1 MTSSPTRRDD
11 ARGGAG
17 NPVPDQRPQP
27 TPARAA
33 RVAHVIG
40 WLDRGGAETVSL
52 DLCRAVPPTEV
63 EQIFITLNG
72 REGSLAAEFRV
83 SGARV
88 EQCPVAPLR
97 TFGTRLWRRLRE
109 LRPDAV
115 VSHVS
120 LTSAVILLVARFAG
134 VPVRIARMWSEGDG
148 RRDSRARRLR
158 RSVLRWLLR
167 RVATDV
173 VGVTTAALRLA
184 GPPSGDD
191 RYRVLYNSVNPNRVG
206 GWERA
211 AARSHWQLPTDVPV
225 LAYLGRSSPE
235 KNRPFLVEVHRAV
248 RARWPDAR
256 LFVVGPGGAD
266 DLLGAHP
273 EIVDDPLVVLA
284 GETDEIASVLAAT
297 DVLLLPSRR
306 EGLPGVVLEALAAGV
321 PVVATD
327 LPCLREVEPLV
338 RGLALLPLADG
349 PHRWADAVVT
359 QIQLGP
365 VARNEIRASLRGSPF
380 LLDNAVAQW
389 RALWTVGRR

>member
-1 MTSSPTRRDD
+1 MTSSPTRQ
-11 ARGGAG
+11 GGAG
-17 NPVPDQRPQP
+17 GPVPEQRPH
-27 TPARAA
+27 PATNRAV
-33 RVAHVIG
+33 RVVHVIG

-52 DLCRAVPPTEV
+52 DLCRSIPPNEV
-63 EQIFITLNG
+63 EQVFVTLNG
-72 REGSLAAEFRV
+72 REGSLAGEFRGT
-83 SGARV
+83 GARV

-97 TFGTRLWRRLRE
+97 TFGPRLRRRLRE

-120 LTSAVILLVARFAG
+120 LTSAVVLLVARLAG

-148 RRDSRARRLR
+148 RPDTRLRRLR

-173 VGVTTAALRLA
+173 VGVTDAALRLA
-184 GPPSGDD
+184 GPRPGDE
-191 RYRVLYNSVNPNRVG
+191 RYRVLYNSVDPRRVE

-211 AARSHWQLPTDVPV
+211 AARSRWQLPTDVPV

-266 DLLGAHP
+266 DLVGAHP

-297 DVLLLPSRR
+297 DVLLLPSKR

-327 LPCLREVEPLV
+327 LPCLREVEPRV
-338 RGLALLPLADG
+338 HGLALLPLADG
-349 PHRWADAVVT
+349 PRRWADAVVT

-365 VARNEIRASLRGSPF
+365 VARKEIRDSLHNSPF

-389 RALWTVGRR
+389 RALWAVGRR

>member
-1 MTSSPTRRDD
+1 MTSSRAEQTRR
-11 ARGGAG
+11 GGR
-17 NPVPDQRPQP
+17 PVRQRQRPRP
-27 TPARAA
+27 TVSDPTV

-52 DLCRAVPPTEV
+52 DICRAIPPDDVQQT
-63 EQIFITLNG
+63 FITLNG
-72 REGSLAAEFRV
+72 REGTLADDFRAAGAEV
-83 SGARV
+83 A
-88 EQCPVAPLR
+88 QCPVIPLR
-97 TFGTRLWRRLRE
+97 TFGPRLWRCLRLI
-109 LRPDAV
+109 RPDVV

-120 LTSAVILLVARFAG
+120 LTSAVILLVARLAG
-134 VPVRIARMWSEGDG
+134 VPVRIARFWSEGDG
-148 RRDSRARRLR
+148 RADTRYRRVRRALLR
-158 RSVLRWLLR
+158 RLLR

-173 VGVTTAALRLA
+173 VGVTTAALALA
-184 GPPSGDD
+184 GPPTGDD
-191 RYRVLYNSVNPNRVG
+191 RYRVLYNSVDPARVR

-211 AARSHWQLPTDVPV
+211 AARARWRLPTDVPV
-225 LAYLGRSSPE
+225 LAYLGRSAPE
-235 KNRPFLVEVHRAV
+235 KNRPFLIEVHRAV

-256 LFVVGPGGAD
+256 LFVVGPGGPG
-266 DLLGAHP
+266 DLIRAYP

-327 LPCLREVEPLV
+327 LPCLREVEPRV

-349 PHRWADAVVT
+349 PYRWADATVA

-365 VARNEIRASLRGSPF
+365 VAREEIRRSLHSSPF
-380 LLDNAVAQW
+380 LLANAVTQW
-389 RALWTVGRR
+389 RTLWTVGRR